1 MSSPRTCNGNHHESF
16 VNLSGRR
23 SRPGKKGK
31 DVSAFAEFLKTRPR
45 DPSLLSGI
53 GPFASCYSLK
63 SLLGQY
69 TDPVLVTCCD
79 GVGTKAMLALQSNSL
94 DGLGEDLVAMNVN
107 DLLCVGA
114 KPVLFLDYY
123 ACGSLEE
130 GQLVTLLKSIQN
142 GCELA
147 GCSLAGGETAEM
159 PGLYSNRDFDMAG
172 FATGVVEKDSIIG
185 AHRVKH
191 GDTLLA
197 IASSGI
203 HSNGY
208 SLVRKIV
215 DRENLTPDAETPFGG
230 TWKDVLLKPTTIYIP
245 YLKTLIPKIHALAHI
260 TGGGLFEN
268 LPRVLPSG
276 CRAEISS
283 SQWNMPEL
291 FRWMQVKAALT
302 VEAMLST
309 FNCGVGMI
317 AVCGKEDA
325 KKVMGDLKALNLNCW
340 EIGTIAPGYSGE
352 PPVVVW
358 S

>member
-1 MSSPRTCNGNHHESF
+1 
-16 VNLSGRR
+16 
-23 SRPGKKGK
+23 
-31 DVSAFAEFLKTRPR
+31 
-45 DPSLLSGI
+45 
-53 GPFASCYSLK
+53 
-63 SLLGQY
+63 
-69 TDPVLVTCCD
+69 
-79 GVGTKAMLALQSNSL
+79 MLALEWNYL
-94 DGLGEDLVAMNVN
+94 DALGEDLVAMNVN

-123 ACGSLEE
+123 ACGSLDEN
-130 GQLVTLLKSIQN
+130 QLVGLLKSIQK

-172 FATGVVEKDSIIG
+172 FANGIVEKESILG

-197 IASSGI
+197 VASSGV

-215 DRENLTPDAETPFGG
+215 ERERLSPDAQTPFGG
-230 TWKDVLLKPTTIYIP
+230 TWREVLLKPTTIYVP
-245 YLKTLIPKIHALAHI
+245 YLKTLLPKIHALAHI

-268 LPRVLPSG
+268 LPRVLPAG
-276 CRAEISS
+276 CRAEVSS
-283 SQWNMPEL
+283 SQWKMPEL
-291 FRWMQVKAALT
+291 FKWLQEKSGISTEAALT
-302 VEAMLST
+302 T

-325 KKVMGDLKALNLNCW
+325 KKVMADLAAQNLHCW
-340 EIGTIAPGYSGE
+340 EIGTIAAGESGK